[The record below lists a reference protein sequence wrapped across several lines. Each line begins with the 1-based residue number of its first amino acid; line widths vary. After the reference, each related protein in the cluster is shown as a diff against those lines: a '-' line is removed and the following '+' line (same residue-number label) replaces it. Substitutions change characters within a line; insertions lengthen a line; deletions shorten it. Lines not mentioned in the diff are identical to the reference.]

1 MTAVILSSFCNVW
14 EMFVSFTIYEYNIQQ
29 IKVDAETIV
38 QASDVDHRL
47 LVLEM
52 VVYKLN
58 ITVKVQISRLIKISK
73 LYEWNKKI

>member
-1 MTAVILSSFCNVW
+1 
-14 EMFVSFTIYEYNIQQ
+14 MFVSFTIYEYNIQQ

-73 LYEWNKKI
+73 LYE

>member
-1 MTAVILSSFCNVW
+1 MRNV
-14 EMFVSFTIYEYNIQQ
+14 FFFFTIYEYNIQQ

-38 QASDVDHRL
+38 QASDVDHRP

-58 ITVKVQISRLIKISK
+58 INVKVQIRRLIKISK
-73 LYEWNKKI
+73 L

>member
-1 MTAVILSSFCNVW
+1 MRNV
-14 EMFVSFTIYEYNIQQ
+14 FYFFTIYEYNIQQ

-38 QASDVDHRL
+38 QASDVDHRP

-58 ITVKVQISRLIKISK
+58 INVKVQISRLIKISK
-73 LYEWNKKI
+73 L